1 MLQKHYDD
9 FYEEVFYEIESK
21 YGEIEEMNV
30 CENLGDHIVGNVYIK
45 FYKWVI
51 SKIAF
56 TKIFRREE
64 DAEKAQDALNE
75 RWFGGEAVAAELSP
89 VTNFREACCRDYEM
103 GECTRG
109 GSLKLKFWNCID
121 ELVFRIL

>member
-1 MLQKHYDD
+1 MSYFK
-9 FYEEVFYEIESK
+9 FRIEK
-21 YGEIEEMNV
+21 YL
-30 CENLGDHIVGNVYIK
+30 CFLS
-45 FYKWVI
+45 FFF
-51 SKIAF
+51 S
-56 TKIFRREE
+56 REE

-109 GSLKLKFWNCID
+109 GLINL
-121 ELVFRIL
+121 

>member
-1 MLQKHYDD
+1 MSTSNFTSKLNLQHS
-9 FYEEVFYEIESK
+9 EIFINFLFS
-21 YGEIEEMNV
+21 
-30 CENLGDHIVGNVYIK
+30 
-45 FYKWVI
+45 
-51 SKIAF
+51 S
-56 TKIFRREE
+56 REE

-109 GSLKLKFWNCID
+109 GLR
-121 ELVFRIL
+121 VFDMVQSVL

>member
-1 MLQKHYDD
+1 MS
-9 FYEEVFYEIESK
+9 FYFFS
-21 YGEIEEMNV
+21 
-30 CENLGDHIVGNVYIK
+30 
-45 FYKWVI
+45 
-51 SKIAF
+51 S
-56 TKIFRREE
+56 REE

-109 GSLKLKFWNCID
+109 GLRAFDMVQSVLFSGFCNFMHLKPISKHLRKKLYNRRSKEKQGYNPD
-121 ELVFRIL
+121 RRRGGRSRSR

>member
-1 MLQKHYDD
+1 MSVK
-9 FYEEVFYEIESK
+9 I
-21 YGEIEEMNV
+21 
-30 CENLGDHIVGNVYIK
+30 
-45 FYKWVI
+45 WVI
-51 SKIAF
+51 TLSEMSTSNFTSKLSSAF
-56 TKIFRREE
+56 RIKKFSWVFTFFSSREE

-109 GSLKLKFWNCID
+109 GLRSFDMVQSVL
-121 ELVFRIL
+121 

>member
-1 MLQKHYDD
+1 MS
-9 FYEEVFYEIESK
+9 FYFFS
-21 YGEIEEMNV
+21 
-30 CENLGDHIVGNVYIK
+30 
-45 FYKWVI
+45 
-51 SKIAF
+51 S
-56 TKIFRREE
+56 REE

-109 GSLKLKFWNCID
+109 GLR
-121 ELVFRIL
+121 VFDMVQSVL

>member
-1 MLQKHYDD
+1 MG
-9 FYEEVFYEIESK
+9 FYFFS
-21 YGEIEEMNV
+21 
-30 CENLGDHIVGNVYIK
+30 
-45 FYKWVI
+45 
-51 SKIAF
+51 S
-56 TKIFRREE
+56 REE

-109 GSLKLKFWNCID
+109 GLRTFD
-121 ELVFRIL
+121 MVQLVL

>member
-1 MLQKHYDD
+1 MSVK
-9 FYEEVFYEIESK
+9 I
-21 YGEIEEMNV
+21 
-30 CENLGDHIVGNVYIK
+30 
-45 FYKWVI
+45 WVI
-51 SKIAF
+51 TLSEMSTSNF
-56 TKIFRREE
+56 TSELFSESRYFYLSFFPREE

-109 GSLKLKFWNCID
+109 GLINF
-121 ELVFRIL
+121 

>member
-1 MLQKHYDD
+1 MFVKILAITLLEMSTSNFTSELNSESRNSYD
-9 FYEEVFYEIESK
+9 FLTFFS
-21 YGEIEEMNV
+21 
-30 CENLGDHIVGNVYIK
+30 
-45 FYKWVI
+45 
-51 SKIAF
+51 
-56 TKIFRREE
+56 REE

-109 GSLKLKFWNCID
+109 GLRTFDMVQSVL
-121 ELVFRIL
+121 